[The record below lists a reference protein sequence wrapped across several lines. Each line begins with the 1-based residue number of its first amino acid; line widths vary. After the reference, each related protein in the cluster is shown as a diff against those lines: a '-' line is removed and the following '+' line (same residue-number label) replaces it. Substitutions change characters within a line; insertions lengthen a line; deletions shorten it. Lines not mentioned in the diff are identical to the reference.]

1 MTGEISTR
9 FNERNSELYSE
20 FAWLNPSNYKK
31 ISDTSSF
38 SMRCLA
44 ELAAVDEL
52 ELKQELT
59 HFAQYYSFH
68 AEPCSNSSEDSESEQ
83 ERE

>member
-1 MTGEISTR
+1 
-9 FNERNSELYSE
+9 
-20 FAWLNPSNYKK
+20 
-31 ISDTSSF
+31 
-38 SMRCLA
+38 MRCLA